1 MKLTFTEEFIFK
13 LRGGEIPA
21 SVRKPYPGT
30 KTTSANYLLYDDH
43 DHAPSGF
50 AVRVGKKSATYLVDT
65 MIGGKKMKITVG
77 LAAGK
82 SGSKQVMS
90 LEVARHKAMAL
101 VLAAREQGSNPVTH
115 AKAKR
120 ADLLTMGDVWESYL
134 GFLSN
139 KTVKVKPNSLKAIE
153 KARNKLA
160 SFEGTKVADITS
172 KEVLDLFNLHAIT
185 HGHPTAA
192 EQMGRWATA
201 AVQKAIELEN
211 FDALNARR
219 ESRLFHNPFHILKI
233 AGKYRSR
240 DQLEKAYKDK
250 GIRNPLSLSNA
261 VPAFF
266 DAAWEYRKQNLLGA
280 DFLILSLLWGLRL
293 GEACTF
299 TWKERL
305 PKNMHGQSRWIGLEN
320 AVACISDSKNRTDHE
335 FPIGPCALELL
346 KIRRMDLPAD
356 EVWVFPTASPHSKVE
371 HYSDASVALKRV
383 TTMANEMLKDRGH
396 KILNLR
402 GHDLRRTFGAACE
415 KLGLSDRQI
424 KRLLGH
430 ALTGGDVT
438 NRYTVPEWHDTA
450 KKMKTV
456 EELML
461 SETSEMYDALT
472 HNISKLISHG

>member
-266 DAAWEYRKQNLLGA
+266 DAAWEYRKLVDVNYPDRSA
-280 DFLILSLLWGLRL
+280 TTILAGGS
-293 GEACTF
+293 GE
-299 TWKERL
+299 
-305 PKNMHGQSRWIGLEN
+305 
-320 AVACISDSKNRTDHE
+320 
-335 FPIGPCALELL
+335 
-346 KIRRMDLPAD
+346 
-356 EVWVFPTASPHSKVE
+356 
-371 HYSDASVALKRV
+371 
-383 TTMANEMLKDRGH
+383 
-396 KILNLR
+396 
-402 GHDLRRTFGAACE
+402 
-415 KLGLSDRQI
+415 
-424 KRLLGH
+424 
-430 ALTGGDVT
+430 
-438 NRYTVPEWHDTA
+438 
-450 KKMKTV
+450 
-456 EELML
+456 
-461 SETSEMYDALT
+461 
-472 HNISKLISHG
+472 

>member
-1 MKLTFTEEFIFK
+1 
-13 LRGGEIPA
+13 
-21 SVRKPYPGT
+21 
-30 KTTSANYLLYDDH
+30 
-43 DHAPSGF
+43 
-50 AVRVGKKSATYLVDT
+50 
-65 MIGGKKMKITVG
+65 
-77 LAAGK
+77 
-82 SGSKQVMS
+82 
-90 LEVARHKAMAL
+90 
-101 VLAAREQGSNPVTH
+101 
-115 AKAKR
+115 
-120 ADLLTMGDVWESYL
+120 
-134 GFLSN
+134 
-139 KTVKVKPNSLKAIE
+139 
-153 KARNKLA
+153 
-160 SFEGTKVADITS
+160 
-172 KEVLDLFNLHAIT
+172 
-185 HGHPTAA
+185 
-192 EQMGRWATA
+192 
-201 AVQKAIELEN
+201 
-211 FDALNARR
+211 
-219 ESRLFHNPFHILKI
+219 
-233 AGKYRSR
+233 
-240 DQLEKAYKDK
+240 
-250 GIRNPLSLSNA
+250 
-261 VPAFF
+261 
-266 DAAWEYRKQNLLGA
+266 
-280 DFLILSLLWGLRL
+280 
-293 GEACTF
+293 
-299 TWKERL
+299 
-305 PKNMHGQSRWIGLEN
+305 MHGQSRWIDLEN